1 MKEDESMISI
11 YTREQALADGVL
23 INISETAKCVG
34 FKYPTA
40 ITATLAVDLAG
51 TSALF
56 WTLYR
61 FAKLIAD
68 SPKTDNDIIVLK
80 DVEGAEAWLHLG
92 GGDNGEPVLT
102 LMRPQDW

>member
-11 YTREQALADGVL
+11 YTREQALTDGVL
-23 INISETAKCVG
+23 INISETAKSVG

-40 ITATLAVDLAG
+40 ITATFAVDLKG
-51 TSALF
+51 TRALF

-61 FAKLIAD
+61 FAKLISE
-68 SPKTDNDIIVLK
+68 SPKTDNDVMVLK

-92 GGDNGEPVLT
+92 PGDNGEHVLT